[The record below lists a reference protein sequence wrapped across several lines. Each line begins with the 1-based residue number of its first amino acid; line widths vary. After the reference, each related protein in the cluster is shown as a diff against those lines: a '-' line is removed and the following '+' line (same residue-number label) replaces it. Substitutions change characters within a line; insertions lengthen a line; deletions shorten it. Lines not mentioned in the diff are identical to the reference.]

1 MKKNHKR
8 TYIEALKNF
17 ENQISNIPADKVN
30 VAKRFYEELY
40 GSIPT
45 DQSLQY
51 KFLQHVPKVISSKHN
66 EFLCTAISKT
76 EIYNAICEMKNGKT
90 LGPDGI
96 SVEFYKKFWH
106 IIGDDFA
113 MFLNKFV
120 NCRQEMEWKSFKQAY
135 ITLIYKKSDPT
146 DIRNYRPISLLN
158 VDYKIVSKVYANRI
172 SAVLSELLGPMQYAF
187 KGRDVCDGLIFLRDV
202 IDLTQTKK
210 QDAYVLSID
219 FYKAFDCVDHIF
231 LKKVLKCSGFSD
243 IFCDRIFAL
252 FQNSETAVIV
262 NGFISNFFPITRGV
276 RQGDPLSLYLFLVF
290 IEPLFRSIMSNN
302 LIDGIFIPGS
312 NAFVMKYFAYADDVT
327 LMLSGTSRF
336 QKHLIY
342 YLNMKWLQV

>member
-1 MKKNHKR
+1 MWPNYFMKNCMVR
-8 TYIEALKNF
+8 FQPTNLCSIDFYNTY
-17 ENQISNIPADKVN
+17 Q
-30 VAKRFYEELY
+30 
-40 GSIPT
+40 G
-45 DQSLQY
+45 
-51 KFLQHVPKVISSKHN
+51 VISSKHN

-90 LGPDGI
+90 PGPDGFR
-96 SVEFYKKFWH
+96 VEFYKKFWH
-106 IIGDDFA
+106 IIGNDFA
-113 MFLNKFV
+113 MILNKFV

-146 DIRNYRPISLLN
+146 DIRNYRPILLLN
-158 VDYKIVSKVYANRI
+158 VDFKIVSKIYANCI

-243 IFCDRIFAL
+243 IFCDRIFSL

-262 NGFISNFFPITRGV
+262 NGFISNFFPNR
-276 RQGDPLSLYLFLVF
+276 
-290 IEPLFRSIMSNN
+290 
-302 LIDGIFIPGS
+302 
-312 NAFVMKYFAYADDVT
+312 
-327 LMLSGTSRF
+327 
-336 QKHLIY
+336 
-342 YLNMKWLQV
+342 